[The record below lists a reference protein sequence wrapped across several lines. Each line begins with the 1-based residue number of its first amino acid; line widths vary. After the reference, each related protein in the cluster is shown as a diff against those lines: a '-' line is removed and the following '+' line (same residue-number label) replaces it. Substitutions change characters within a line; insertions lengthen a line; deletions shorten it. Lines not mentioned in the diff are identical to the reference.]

1 MKGAINQ
8 QTDLGSLVLHTFV
21 LKQRQQGP
29 FRCAVERR
37 RATSFAEPLKTR
49 PRGSQGPRAIGVQRS
64 RPAKATTR
72 RPRDVTVTLFQLMNM
87 SEKHG
92 KTGGFFIC
100 QYWRVT
106 KRFWPVFFVLLV
118 SNFQDCCSYIVWF
131 FDTGKMHLVFSPINV
146 QCGAKEV

>member
-64 RPAKATTR
+64 RPATATTR

-100 QYWRVT
+100 QY
-106 KRFWPVFFVLLV
+106 
-118 SNFQDCCSYIVWF
+118 
-131 FDTGKMHLVFSPINV
+131 
-146 QCGAKEV
+146 